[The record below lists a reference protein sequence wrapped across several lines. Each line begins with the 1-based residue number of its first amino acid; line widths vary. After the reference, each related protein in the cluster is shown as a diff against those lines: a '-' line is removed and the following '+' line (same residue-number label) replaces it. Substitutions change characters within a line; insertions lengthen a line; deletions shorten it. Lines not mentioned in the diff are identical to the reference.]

1 MHPWI
6 LTVCSSE
13 LVSRGTSKMTFNSK
27 CERSIF
33 ALSKRTLFFLGTQ
46 RKSCRKPQDVL
57 QRLPK
62 LVRTSWLQGE
72 GGRAPP
78 SCLGGC
84 LLTARALLAVAALS

>member
-1 MHPWI
+1 
-6 LTVCSSE
+6 
-13 LVSRGTSKMTFNSK
+13 MTFNSK

-33 ALSKRTLFFLGTQ
+33 ALSKRTLPFLGTQ

-57 QRLPK
+57 QKLPK

-78 SCLGGC
+78 SCLGGW
-84 LLTARALLAVAALS
+84 LQAVPTAKALLAVVALS